1 MTFEYEKL
9 KNWKFEEVTQNYTSR
24 DTILYALGVGLGS
37 DPMDETQLPYVF
49 EEAENFSA
57 LPTMAVV
64 LGSPG
69 FWSRDPETGI
79 DWVKILHGEQKLELH
94 NETVL
99 LCCQDSDDPT
109 QEATGKTIT
118 GYGNLDITQAEKING
133 RFSGKND
140 RNIDIFIG

>member
-1 MTFEYEKL
+1 MFSVGIPFNRLNTVNYWIVLMTFEYEKL

-79 DWVKILHGEQKLELH
+79 DWVKILHGE
-94 NETVL
+94 
-99 LCCQDSDDPT
+99 
-109 QEATGKTIT
+109 
-118 GYGNLDITQAEKING
+118 
-133 RFSGKND
+133 
-140 RNIDIFIG
+140 